1 MKVDKSH
8 DTYSEKASKE
18 KETKKVHDW
27 KAHNDFDMMLK
38 QIMEKDLE
46 DEKVRK
52 RRGLPLQDNF

>member
-8 DTYSEKASKE
+8 DIYSEKASIE
-18 KETKKVHDW
+18 KEIKKVHDW

-52 RRGLPLQDNF
+52 RRGLPLQEG